1 MEIKHVDKHKMY
13 TGILEQKSWEEKKNL
28 KHTQLFVEPQYGFK
42 VAGTLQAFY
51 VNPLASDWYEWVM
64 LVNDG

>member
-1 MEIKHVDKHKMY
+1 MLTNIKC
-13 TGILEQKSWEEKKNL
+13 ILEYWNKIMGRKKNL

-51 VNPLASDWYEWVM
+51 VNPLASD
-64 LVNDG
+64 